1 MSGKKR
7 PSNCTGKGY
16 LIVLF
21 KAIRPQA
28 GLPQSPRRRAEP
40 GSSALNWNP
49 SVTEGILMEKGS
61 GTVSGEHDAKEPQAR
76 RQPTDQV
83 KLSQFEEWHPSHMKT
98 GFRNRRIGRKVPVRV
113 RKKSLSCLRGA
124 AVLWPDL

>member
-21 KAIRPQA
+21 KAIRDQA
-28 GLPQSPRRRAEP
+28 GLPKSPRRCAEL

-76 RQPTDQV
+76 RQPTDQGT
-83 KLSQFEEWHPSHMKT
+83 LSQFEEWHPSRMKT
-98 GFRNRRIGRKVPVRV
+98 GLRNRRIGKKVPVGV
-113 RKKSLSCLRGA
+113 RKK
-124 AVLWPDL
+124 P